1 MELRYLRFAYVRG
14 VGLLS
19 ERVLGPL
26 RLRHVLYLFL
36 AVLALWRGLG
46 GYPQL
51 LALATALGL
60 LTLASALYPPRS
72 TTFEAYLLALV
83 LSVADLLA
91 GRRVAKGRPGTGSA
105 SAGAKVGEVPRT
117 PRKVLEDRHAAV
129 GVALAVLGG
138 TCVAVG
144 VALRWVLIVLA
155 GGLPLGL
162 GLALLAGRYY
172 GRR

>member
-1 MELRYLRFAYVRG
+1 

-91 GRRVAKGRPGTGSA
+91 GRRVAGKPRTGPA

-117 PRKVLEDRHAAV
+117 PRKVLGDRYAAV

>member
-1 MELRYLRFAYVRG
+1 VELRYLRFAYVRG

-91 GRRVAKGRPGTGSA
+91 GRKVTRGRPSTRSTGVGVG
-105 SAGAKVGEVPRT
+105 AGKAEVPAGVR
-117 PRKVLEDRHAAV
+117 RDRYTAV
-129 GVALAVLGG
+129 GVLLTVLGG

-144 VALRWVLIVLA
+144 AALRWVLIVLA

>member
-1 MELRYLRFAYVRG
+1 VELRYLRFAYVRG
-14 VGLLS
+14 VGLLG

-83 LSVADLLA
+83 LSATDLLA
-91 GRRVAKGRPGTGSA
+91 GRRAARGKSGIGPA
-105 SAGAKVGEVPRT
+105 STRAKVGEVPRA
-117 PRKVLEDRHAAV
+117 PRKVLGDRYAAA

-138 TCVAVG
+138 ACVVAG
-144 VALRWVLIVLA
+144 VVLRWVLIVLA